1 MNRQELSTLLRE
13 YRKQNGVLIKRIC
26 TQMDAGAN
34 IINRIERAMYN
45 YNCNTWF
52 SYMNAIGVIAEVSH
66 NNNVIPLDSIDR
78 MVEMF
83 KSIRISNG
91 ITQRELA
98 KIIGISHVNIA
109 NIERGHTKLTID
121 VFLAI
126 INAFG
131 YELKILNRATNS
143 DKMKNT
149 KD

>member
-1 MNRQELSTLLRE
+1 MNRQELSALLRE

-26 TQMDAGAN
+26 TKMDSGAN
-34 IINRIERAMYN
+34 IINRMERALYN
-45 YNCNTWF
+45 YNCNTWL
-52 SYMNAIGVIAEVSH
+52 SYMDAIGVIAEVSY
-66 NNNVIPLDSIDR
+66 NNNVVRLDSTDR
-78 MVEMF
+78 IIEVF
-83 KSIRISNG
+83 KSIRVSNG

-109 NIERGHTKLTID
+109 NVERGHTKLTID

-131 YELKILNRATNS
+131 YELKILNKITDS
-143 DKMKNT
+143 EIKENT